1 MSPARV
7 LIIAGENSGD
17 KHGASLVQAFRE
29 IDPSVEFFGVGGA
42 RMREA
47 GVRLINTVEDL
58 AVVGI
63 FEILS
68 QLPRIRHVFT
78 RIKREARSQKPQAA
92 ILIDSPDFNLRL
104 ARFLKKQRIPVLY
117 YIGPTVWA
125 WRKNR
130 LKTIRK
136 TVDKMMLIF
145 PFEQPLY
152 HEHGIASVFVG
163 HPLPEQIGAT
173 APREEVFHRYGFDPD
188 RPLLVLL
195 PGSRRSEIRYHMPTL
210 MATAVQLR
218 AESRAHFALLLAE
231 NLDAETVRK
240 FIPRELEQDIRVL
253 DNPKD
258 YHDVLAAGDLALSA
272 CGTANLEAA
281 LLETPVLAFYRI
293 SPLTYTLGKPFVKV
307 DRYSISR
314 AKPCACWTPVLSGK
328 RWSVNSV
335 RSGSPWGSLER
346 PSGPPR
352 SSRSSL
358 SRPVPRTQRS
368 RRPDQGDEPHRDQS
382 FPVEFTAAARDE
394 DQVLEGCPH
403 REDHAPSLP

>member
-210 MATAVQLR
+210 MDTAVQLR

-253 DNPKD
+253 DNTKD

-307 DRYSISR
+307 DRYSIVNILAGRDVVPELIQRDFTPESLTREALRLLDSGTEREAMVREFRAIRESLGKSR
-314 AKPCACWTPVLSGK
+314 ASLRAAEELKILLEQAGTEDSAITKAGSGG
-328 RWSVNSV
+328 RTAQGSEF
-335 RSGSPWGSLER
+335 SG
-346 PSGPPR
+346 
-352 SSRSSL
+352 
-358 SRPVPRTQRS
+358 
-368 RRPDQGDEPHRDQS
+368 
-382 FPVEFTAAARDE
+382 
-394 DQVLEGCPH
+394 
-403 REDHAPSLP
+403 

>member
-17 KHGASLVQAFRE
+17 KHGASLVQAFHE

-42 RMREA
+42 RMLEA

-68 QLPRIRHVFT
+68 QLPRIRGVFT
-78 RIKREARSQKPQAA
+78 RIKREARSQEPQAA

-117 YIGPTVWA
+117 YISPSVWA

-152 HEHGIASVFVG
+152 HEHGIASVYVG
-163 HPLPEQIGAT
+163 HPLLEQIETT
-173 APREEVFHRYGFDPD
+173 APREEVFHRYGFDPV

-210 MATAVQLR
+210 MSAAAQLR
-218 AESRAHFALLLAE
+218 TESRAQFALMLAE
-231 NLDAETVRK
+231 NLEAEAVRGL
-240 FIPRELEQDIRVL
+240 IPKELEPDIRVIE
-253 DNPKD
+253 DTQD
-258 YHDVLAAGDLALSA
+258 YHDVLAAGDLALSS
-272 CGTANLEAA
+272 CGTANLESA

-293 SPLTYTLGKPFVKV
+293 SPLTYSLGKPFVKV
-307 DRYSISR
+307 DHYSIVNILAGREVVPELIQRNFTPERLTREALRLLDSCTERESMVCEFRAIRESLGKSR
-314 AKPCACWTPVLSGK
+314 ASLRAAEELRTLLEQAGAADSAVTKTGSGG
-328 RWSVNSV
+328 RTAQ
-335 RSGSPWGSLER
+335 GSE
-346 PSGPPR
+346 
-352 SSRSSL
+352 SS
-358 SRPVPRTQRS
+358 
-368 RRPDQGDEPHRDQS
+368 D
-382 FPVEFTAAARDE
+382 
-394 DQVLEGCPH
+394 
-403 REDHAPSLP
+403 

>member
-17 KHGASLVQAFRE
+17 KHGASLVQAFQE

-58 AVVGI
+58 SVVGI

-78 RIKREARSQKPQAA
+78 RIKREARSQEPQAA

-117 YIGPTVWA
+117 YISPTVWA

-145 PFEQPLY
+145 PFEQSLY

-173 APREEVFHRYGFDPD
+173 APREEVFHRHGFDPG

-240 FIPRELEQDIRVL
+240 FIPKELERDIRVIE
-253 DNPKD
+253 DSKD

-307 DRYSISR
+307 DRYSIVNILAGREVVPELIQRNFTPESLTREALRLLDSGSEREAMVREFRAIRESLGKSR
-314 AKPCACWTPVLSGK
+314 ASLRAAEELRTLLEQTGTADSAVTKTGSGE
-328 RWSVNSV
+328 RTAL
-335 RSGSPWGSLER
+335 GS
-346 PSGPPR
+346 
-352 SSRSSL
+352 
-358 SRPVPRTQRS
+358 
-368 RRPDQGDEPHRDQS
+368 
-382 FPVEFTAAARDE
+382 EFSD
-394 DQVLEGCPH
+394 
-403 REDHAPSLP
+403 

>member
-17 KHGASLVQAFRE
+17 KHGASLVQAFQE

-78 RIKREARSQKPQAA
+78 RIKREARSQEPQAA

-117 YIGPTVWA
+117 YISPTVWA

-145 PFEQPLY
+145 PFEQSLY

-163 HPLPEQIGAT
+163 HPLPEQIGTT
-173 APREEVFHRYGFDPD
+173 APREEVFHRHGFDPG

-231 NLDAETVRK
+231 NLDADTVRK
-240 FIPRELEQDIRVL
+240 FIPKELERDIHVIE
-253 DNPKD
+253 DSKN

-307 DRYSISR
+307 DRYSIVNILAGREVVPELIQRDFTPESLTREALRLLDSGTEQEAMVREFRAIRASLGKSR
-314 AKPCACWTPVLSGK
+314 ASLRAAEELRTLLEQTGTSDSAVTKTGSGE
-328 RWSVNSV
+328 RTAP
-335 RSGSPWGSLER
+335 GS
-346 PSGPPR
+346 
-352 SSRSSL
+352 
-358 SRPVPRTQRS
+358 
-368 RRPDQGDEPHRDQS
+368 
-382 FPVEFTAAARDE
+382 EFSD
-394 DQVLEGCPH
+394 
-403 REDHAPSLP
+403 

>member
-145 PFEQPLY
+145 PFEQSLY

-173 APREEVFHRYGFDPD
+173 APREEVFHRHGFDPG

-240 FIPRELEQDIRVL
+240 FIPKELERDIRVIE
-253 DNPKD
+253 DSKD

-307 DRYSISR
+307 DRYSIVNILAGREVVPELIQRNFTPESLTREALRLLDSGSEREAMVREFRAIRESLGKSR
-314 AKPCACWTPVLSGK
+314 ASLRAAEELRTLLEQTGTADSAVTKTGSGE
-328 RWSVNSV
+328 RTAL
-335 RSGSPWGSLER
+335 GS
-346 PSGPPR
+346 
-352 SSRSSL
+352 
-358 SRPVPRTQRS
+358 
-368 RRPDQGDEPHRDQS
+368 
-382 FPVEFTAAARDE
+382 EFSD
-394 DQVLEGCPH
+394 
-403 REDHAPSLP
+403 

>member
-17 KHGASLVQAFRE
+17 KHGASLVQAFQE

-78 RIKREARSQKPQAA
+78 RIKREARSQEPQAA

-104 ARFLKKQRIPVLY
+104 EKKKKKQRIPVLY
-117 YIGPTVWA
+117 YISPTVWA

-145 PFEQPLY
+145 PFEQSLY

-173 APREEVFHRYGFDPD
+173 APREEVFHRHGFDPG

-240 FIPRELEQDIRVL
+240 FIPKELERDIRVIE
-253 DNPKD
+253 DSKD

-293 SPLTYTLGKPFVKV
+293 SPLTYTLGKPFIKV
-307 DRYSISR
+307 DRYSIVNILAGRDVVPELIQRNFTPESLTREALRLLDSGSEREAMVREFRAIRESLGKSR
-314 AKPCACWTPVLSGK
+314 ASLRAAEELRTLLEQTGTADSAVTKTGSGE
-328 RWSVNSV
+328 RTAL
-335 RSGSPWGSLER
+335 GS
-346 PSGPPR
+346 
-352 SSRSSL
+352 
-358 SRPVPRTQRS
+358 
-368 RRPDQGDEPHRDQS
+368 
-382 FPVEFTAAARDE
+382 EFSD
-394 DQVLEGCPH
+394 
-403 REDHAPSLP
+403 